1 MPQHTKLLYY
11 EVTQLGTNYCQDMNF
26 FVISKRSM
34 FFFYILHL
42 IIRDCKGKYTVGHC
56 IVCLLYT
63 LFQAHNLLLVILK
76 INLAVEL
83 SLDVCLSFKYVN

>member
-34 FFFYILHL
+34 
-42 IIRDCKGKYTVGHC
+42 
-56 IVCLLYT
+56 
-63 LFQAHNLLLVILK
+63 
-76 INLAVEL
+76 
-83 SLDVCLSFKYVN
+83 